1 MVSYMKTTKDTITKV
16 GALAHAWWQFVFYFI
31 PLMLLVV
38 ISFWTL
44 RNYQLAPAFT
54 IENYRAILSGGI
66 YPKALVT
73 SLWLAGTTALLATV
87 LGLPISQAVNF
98 HIHGRVRTLIIFAL
112 FLPFLSSYI
121 IRMFSWQLWL
131 NDSGIIAFALKKIGL
146 LKGPLGL
153 IYTASAIRIG
163 LLSVLIPIASLI
175 IYLSMS
181 RIDKTL
187 VLAAKNLGGSSRQVF
202 WRIILPFTMPGIL
215 IAFLFSFIISFG
227 DFISPNILG
236 GNQVYTLS
244 ILIHDRVKINDWPSA
259 AALGV
264 LMLIMSIAIIT
275 LIFAVL
281 NVLPIAQNGKLRRD
295 KL

>member
-1 MVSYMKTTKDTITKV
+1 MGQSPAVVTIMLKRI
-16 GALAHAWWQFVFYFI
+16 GLLIHAWWQFLFYFV
-31 PLMLLVV
+31 PLILLIA

-44 RNYQLAPAFT
+44 KHYQLIPAFT
-54 IENYRAILSGGI
+54 TENYRTIFSKGI
-66 YPKALVT
+66 YLNGLVT
-73 SLWLAGTTALLATV
+73 SLCLAATTALIATV

-98 HIHGRVRTLIIFAL
+98 HIPQRIRMLIIFVL

-121 IRMFSWQLWL
+121 IRTFSWQLWL
-131 NDSGIIAFALKKIGL
+131 NDSGIIAFAFRKIGL
-146 LKGPLGL
+146 LEGPLKL

-175 IYLSMS
+175 IFLSMS

-187 VLAAKNLGGSSRQVF
+187 ILAAKNLGASYLQIF
-202 WRIILPFTMPGIL
+202 WQIILPFTLPGII

-244 ILIHDRVKINDWPSA
+244 VLIQDRVKINDWPMA
-259 AALGV
+259 TALGTI
-264 LMLIMSIAIIT
+264 MLIMSIAIIT

-281 NVLPIAQNGKLRRD
+281 SALPMSRNSKLQGK

>member
-1 MVSYMKTTKDTITKV
+1 MGTKKIKKIMIKIGLLT
-16 GALAHAWWQFVFYFI
+16 HAWWQVFFYFV
-31 PLMLLVV
+31 PLVLFVA
-38 ISFWTL
+38 ISFWVL
-44 RNYQLAPAFT
+44 KLYQLTPALTF
-54 IENYRAILSGGI
+54 ENYAHIFSDQIYKNGI
-66 YPKALVT
+66 IT
-73 SLWLAGTTALLATV
+73 SLWLAVTTALLATV
-87 LGLPISQAVNF
+87 LGLPVSQVVNF
-98 HIHGRVRTLIIFAL
+98 HIHERIRLLMIFVL

-131 NDSGIIAFALKKIGL
+131 NDSGIIAFAIKKMAL
-146 LKGPLGL
+146 LEGPLKL

-187 VLAAKNLGGSSRQVF
+187 ILAAKNLGASYLQIS
-202 WRIILPFTMPGIL
+202 WRIILPFTLPGII
-215 IAFLFSFIISFG
+215 IAFLFSFVISFG
-227 DFISPNILG
+227 DFVSANILG

-244 ILIHDRVKINDWPSA
+244 VLIQDRVKINDWPMA
-259 AALGV
+259 AALGTI
-264 LMLIMSIAIIT
+264 MLIISIAIIT

-281 NVLPIAQNGKLRRD
+281 SYLPMARNGKLQGN

>member
-1 MVSYMKTTKDTITKV
+1 MKTTKDTITKV
-16 GALAHAWWQFVFYFI
+16 GALAHAWWQSIFYFI
-31 PLMLLVV
+31 PLVLLLV
-38 ISFWTL
+38 ISFWIL
-44 RNYQLAPAFT
+44 KNYQLTPAFT
-54 IENYRAILSGGI
+54 IENYKNIFSNNIYLSG
-66 YPKALVT
+66 LTT
-73 SLWLAGTTALLATV
+73 SLWLAATTALFATV

-98 HIHGRVRTLIIFAL
+98 HIHERIRMLIIFVL
-112 FLPFLSSYI
+112 FIPFFSSYI
-121 IRMFSWQLWL
+121 IRMFSWQLWI
-131 NDSGIIAFALKKIGL
+131 NDSGIIAFIFRKIGL
-146 LKGPLGL
+146 LEGRLGL

-187 VLAAKNLGGSSRQVF
+187 ILAAKNLGASSWQAFRS
-202 WRIILPFTMPGIL
+202 IILPFTMPGII

-244 ILIHDRVKINDWPSA
+244 VLIRDRVKINDWPTA
-259 AALGV
+259 AALGII
-264 LMLIMSIAIIT
+264 MLIVSIAIIT

-281 NVLPIAQNGKLRRD
+281 RVLPMARNSKLPSE